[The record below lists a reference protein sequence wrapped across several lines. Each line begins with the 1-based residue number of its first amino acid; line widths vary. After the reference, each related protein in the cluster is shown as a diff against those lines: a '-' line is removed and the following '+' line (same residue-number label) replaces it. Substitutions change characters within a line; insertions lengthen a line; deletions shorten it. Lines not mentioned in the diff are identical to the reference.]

1 MAYSPLGKF
10 STALEELLYTLAASE
25 QWAEEET
32 GNNSDWELY
41 GWAISIEADSLDSGN
56 LETVQRWAA
65 EIDSEDEELVSGIY
79 GHWIIWEGSSGM
91 VSVSK
96 FETEEEL
103 SAAWTEFVSQYEE
116 WDSQDSEEEEL

>member
-10 STALEELLYTLAASE
+10 STALEELLYTLANSE

-32 GNNSDWELY
+32 GNNSDWNLY
-41 GWAISIEADSLDSGN
+41 GWTISIEADSLDSGN
-56 LETVQRWAA
+56 LETVQRWAG
-65 EIDSEDEELVSGIY
+65 EIDSEDGELVSGIY
-79 GHWIIWEGSSGM
+79 GHWIVWENSSGF

-103 SAAWTEFVSQYEE
+103 SAAWTEFVSRYEDWAGE
-116 WDSQDSEEEEL
+116 DEEL

>member
-10 STALEELLYTLAASE
+10 SSAQEELLYTLAASE

-32 GNNSDWELY
+32 GNSTDWSLY
-41 GWAISIEADSLDSGN
+41 GWAISIEAGSLDSDN
-56 LETVQRWAA
+56 LETVQRWAGD
-65 EIDSEDEELVSGIY
+65 IDSEDGELVSSIY
-79 GHWIIWEGSSGM
+79 GHWIVWENSSGM

-103 SAAWTEFVSQYEE
+103 SAAWTQFESDYSDWAGE
-116 WDSQDSEEEEL
+116 DEEL